1 MQRYYRQNLRS
12 PREPTVAQTTQ
23 ALVDTRL
30 APGLSP
36 YYATKQ
42 EKETRRI
49 ENKTRNNVERKRIRQ
64 EEPIT
69 KNTTVT
75 KFWVHDCDAIT
86 SFKMLSFSWHEQC
99 IYL

>member
-1 MQRYYRQNLRS
+1 HKLHRHWSIQDLHLDCHRTMPQNKKW
-12 PREPTVAQTTQ
+12 TQ
-23 ALVDTRL
+23 GGLYTR
-30 APGLSP
+30 PE
-36 YYATKQ
+36 TMW
-42 EKETRRI
+42 KERG
-49 ENKTRNNVERKRIRQ
+49 IRQ

-69 KNTTVT
+69 INTTVT